1 MTRVRAPC
9 RTATVPLR
17 NCAVPGHSRRK
28 PCIKPE
34 LASQPEWPW
43 SRDFTHS
50 QRSISACSAG
60 ICPHLG
66 SPTKQE
72 YIEQQA
78 HAEPERRQ
86 LPLSGKNERKLIDN
100 PAAMVVPQC
109 PFQGPPSCSAI
120 SRHGHCSQWLQQVS
134 IRHLYLYLYLYLSI
148 YIYIYIYIYNSLK
161 PRPPS
166 ELTELQPWEGRNLPR
181 KLNARRRFSATQ
193 LA

>member
-109 PFQGPPSCSAI
+109 PFKVLHLALLYRDTDTARNGCNKFPFAI
-120 SRHGHCSQWLQQVS
+120 YIYIYICISL
-134 IRHLYLYLYLYLSI
+134 